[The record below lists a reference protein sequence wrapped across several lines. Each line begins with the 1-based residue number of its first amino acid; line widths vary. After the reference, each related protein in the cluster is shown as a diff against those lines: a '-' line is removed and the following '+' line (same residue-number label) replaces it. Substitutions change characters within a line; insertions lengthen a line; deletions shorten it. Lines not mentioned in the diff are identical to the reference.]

1 MKYFKKSKVKL
12 TSVSLDDNSIQ
23 VPDKIEI
30 SKKMYKDKIGR
41 LFAPLSKKEV
51 KIVKPHN

>member
-30 SKKMYKDKIGR
+30 SEKMHKDRIGG
-41 LFAPLSKKEV
+41 LFAPLSKKEIN
-51 KIVKPHN
+51 KSSEAQ